1 MKRSRALSL
10 KLLQSGG
17 DKMSRGNSR
26 WRTLLY
32 VYIFML
38 AYSFV
43 FQVIPPVLGFIVSSL
58 GISHTQAGSL
68 MSFFALPGIFIS
80 IPGGIL
86 ADLYGPRRVST
97 AALAI
102 ALAGSLLVGLGKSY
116 PLLVTGRLVTGI
128 GAGIIAIVS
137 SQMIARWFTKGD
149 LGTAMGIYN
158 TAMPAGTIFALNV
171 FGRIAALANW
181 RLPVILTALYCLFVL
196 LLFYFKHPGL
206 PVEEEPPLQQKSEP
220 HAKKQSIIKKG
231 GAVWL
236 VAFIWMMYNASA
248 ISYLTFA
255 GDYYIKAGYDSG
267 YAGFLSSLFMI
278 GSLLFSPLVGYLTD
292 RVGREE
298 YFIIGGSAV
307 LASLL
312 LLLPRTGLNPLLLGS
327 IIGLTAA
334 FIPSPVFS
342 LVPKLL
348 PARQSGLGYGITSTC
363 LNVGVLAGPLLVG
376 LAYDRTLSYL
386 SGFNLMSLFALA
398 AAVIA
403 LILYFARRRGT

>member
-1 MKRSRALSL
+1 MKRSRALFL

-17 DKMSRGNSR
+17 DKMTRDSSR

-68 MSFFALPGIFIS
+68 MSLFALPGIFIS

-116 PLLVTGRLVTGI
+116 PLLVTGRLITGI

-137 SQMIARWFTKGD
+137 SQMIARWFTKSD

-158 TAMPAGTIFALNV
+158 TAMPVGTIFALNV
-171 FGRIAALANW
+171 FGRIAALSNW

-196 LLFYFKHPGL
+196 TLFYFKHPGL
-206 PVEEEPPLQQKSEP
+206 PAEEEPLLQQKPEP
-220 HAKKQSIIKKG
+220 HAKKQSLIKKG

-255 GDYYIKAGYDSG
+255 GDYYIKAGYDPG

-298 YFIIGGSAV
+298 YFIIGGSTV

-312 LLLPRTGLNPLLLGS
+312 LLLP
-327 IIGLTAA
+327 
-334 FIPSPVFS
+334 
-342 LVPKLL
+342 
-348 PARQSGLGYGITSTC
+348 
-363 LNVGVLAGPLLVG
+363 
-376 LAYDRTLSYL
+376 
-386 SGFNLMSLFALA
+386 
-398 AAVIA
+398 
-403 LILYFARRRGT
+403 